1 LDTES
6 ERLAYAQWVL
16 ERNLNWVSAAEV
28 KTGVVVT
35 LNVAMLAALATL
47 FTAKPLSEHS
57 AWADFLSITAGA
69 CLFASLYCAKMSVF
83 PRTDGPETSFVFF
96 GKIVNKSRPDY
107 SDAFRRANGAAFMQD
122 LLDQIHRN
130 AEIACDKFKWV
141 KSAMGWSFA
150 SIIPWVSALACL
162 LRG

>member
-16 ERNLNWVSAAEV
+16 ERNLQWVGAAEV
-28 KTGVVVT
+28 KTGVVIT
-35 LNVAMLAALATL
+35 LDVAMLGALAAAFTDKTL
-47 FTAKPLSEHS
+47 AAHTV
-57 AWADFLSITAGA
+57 WANLLSIVAGT
-69 CLFASLYCAKMSVF
+69 CLFISLYCAKMSFF

-96 GKIVNKSRPDY
+96 GRIVNLRCPDY
-107 SDAFRRANGAAFMQD
+107 SNAFLRANRTAFLND

-130 AEIACDKFKWV
+130 AEIACDKFRWV

-150 SIIPWVSALACL
+150 SIVPWVSAIACL
-162 LRG
+162 MKG